1 MKETR
6 KKTRK
11 KTKTCANC
19 NSCKSIYER
28 FGCSYY
34 RNTKLCC
41 CAISGKITE
50 RDKGCSK
57 WSKRVIGYDLSESRL
72 SAVEEDV
79 KILISYLK
87 DVE

>member
-6 KKTRK
+6 T

-19 NSCKSIYER
+19 DSCKSIYER

-41 CAISGKITE
+41 CIISGKITE
-50 RDKGCSK
+50 RDKGCSR
-57 WSKRVIGYDLSESRL
+57 WSKRVSGSGYDLSQSRL